1 MRYAGR
7 QRIRV
12 ILYLA
17 IITLSLGVSFV
28 VFAVVVRPVFLKR
41 VEYYAHK
48 SATET
53 INKSIEDVFSK
64 NDFDD
69 LILLDKNSDG
79 TVSALKSNTV
89 EMNKLRSRVSK
100 SLEEN
105 LSDYDEDLIKI
116 PMGSLVGNE
125 LFSGV
130 GPEIKIRIRPLGK
143 LSIDFYDNFE
153 SCGINQS
160 RHTVYLKASMD
171 ISIITTQA
179 TTTGSVSA
187 KIPVSET
194 VIVGNVPTYLG
205 NGYKTLVND

>member
-7 QRIRV
+7 QRIRI

-100 SLEEN
+100 SLAEN
-105 LSDYDEDLIKI
+105 LSDFDEALIKI

>member
-1 MRYAGR
+1 MRYAKR
-7 QRIRV
+7 FRIRIV
-12 ILYLA
+12 IYLA
-17 IITLSLGVSFV
+17 IIALSLGASFI
-28 VFAVVVRPVFLKR
+28 VFLAAVRPVFIKR
-41 VEYYAHK
+41 VEYFAYK
-48 SATET
+48 SATEA
-53 INKSIEDVFSK
+53 INSSIEDVFSK
-64 NDFDD
+64 SDFDD

-79 TVSALKSNTV
+79 TVSALKSNTI
-89 EMNKLRSRVSK
+89 EMNKLRASVSK

-105 LSDYDEDLIKI
+105 LYCYNVDSISI

-130 GPEIKIRIRPLGK
+130 GPEIKIKIKPLGK

-153 SCGINQS
+153 ACGINQS

-194 VIVGNVPTYLG
+194 VIVGNVPKYLG
-205 NGYKTLVND
+205 NGYKTLVDE

>member
-100 SLEEN
+100 SLAEN
-105 LSDYDEDLIKI
+105 LSDFDEALIKI

>member
-7 QRIRV
+7 QRIRI

-100 SLEEN
+100 SLSEN
-105 LSDYDEDLIKI
+105 LSDFDEALIKI